1 MILIGQYDSPFVRRV
16 AVALTLYGFAFEHR
30 PWSVWA
36 DADRLAEFNPMRR
49 VPTLVLDDGEVLIE
63 SAAILDALD
72 EMAGPTRPMLPASGP
87 ERRRGLKV
95 CALSTGLADK
105 AVSLFYEGLLHEAPS
120 QTWIDRCRAQI
131 GDVLTALEA
140 DRARAASAFWL
151 GDAIGHADIAAA
163 CALRFTHEAHTGL
176 FDPARWPK
184 LAAHADQ
191 CEALPAFQSVCQ
203 PLTVTMK
210 QES

>member
-16 AVALTLYGFAFEHR
+16 AVALTLYGFEFEHR

-49 VPTLVLDDGEVLIE
+49 VPTLVLEGGEVLIE
-63 SAAILDALD
+63 SSAILDTLD
-72 EMAGPTRPMLPASGP
+72 EKAGPSRAMLPASGA

-95 CALSTGLADK
+95 CALATGLADK

-140 DRARAASAFWL
+140 DRARSSTAFWL
-151 GDAIGHADIAAA
+151 GSAISHADIAAA
-163 CALRFTHEAHTGL
+163 CALRFTREAHPGL
-176 FDPARWPK
+176 FEATRWPA
-184 LAAHADQ
+184 LASHAAQ
-191 CEALPAFQSVCQ
+191 CEALPVYQAVCQ
-203 PLTVTMK
+203 PLTVTMTDG
-210 QES
+210 